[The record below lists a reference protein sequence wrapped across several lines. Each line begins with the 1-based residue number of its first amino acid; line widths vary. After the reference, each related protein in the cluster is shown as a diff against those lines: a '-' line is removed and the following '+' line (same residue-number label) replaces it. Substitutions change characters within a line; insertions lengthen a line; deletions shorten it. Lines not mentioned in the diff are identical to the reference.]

1 MCKYIFYI
9 CILKILSVSFAKG
22 QMLCSDERKCW
33 EGLKGQ
39 VLEDFE
45 HLVMKVFIGNL

>member
-1 MCKYIFYI
+1 MREN
-9 CILKILSVSFAKG
+9 G
-22 QMLCSDERKCW
+22 G